1 MKQQSSR
8 LGTEK
13 IPALLVKLSLPA
25 FIGMFVNA
33 LYNILDAI
41 FMARGVGTIG
51 LAALSIVFPIQ
62 MIISASAATFGVGG
76 ASIISR
82 RLGEK
87 RLNEANKVFGHIIW
101 LIIFFSLIV
110 MIAAFLLIEP
120 LLRFFG
126 ATDVILPYAK
136 DYLQIILIGSV
147 IFSFAMGTNN
157 VVRSEGNAKLAMNTM
172 LVGTVVKLIITPI
185 FIFGLEMGMRG
196 AALSTIIGQSTSAI
210 WLLKYFLGGGS
221 SLQINWIWKP
231 NFRLVKEIIGIG
243 LPAFVMMSATSLM
256 VVSVNR
262 VLVSYGGEGEIA
274 IFGIINRLLTF
285 SDMPISGIVQGM
297 QPIIGFNH
305 GAGLAERVGRTFK
318 LCAYIAT
325 GIAVITWIIIMTIP
339 GLLMNIFTADHEM
352 IKNGSEALRWIF
364 FVTPMI
370 GLPMVASGLYQALGK
385 ARKAFMLSMSRRVLF
400 LLPFVFIL
408 PHFFGL
414 KGVWLSFSL
423 GDGMAFL
430 LTAIILLKDRKPL
443 FASCRL
449 EEN

>member
-210 WLLKYFLGGGS
+210 WLLKYF
-221 SLQINWIWKP
+221 W
-231 NFRLVKEIIGIG
+231 
-243 LPAFVMMSATSLM
+243 
-256 VVSVNR
+256 
-262 VLVSYGGEGEIA
+262 
-274 IFGIINRLLTF
+274 
-285 SDMPISGIVQGM
+285 
-297 QPIIGFNH
+297 
-305 GAGLAERVGRTFK
+305 AEEVRFK
-318 LCAYIAT
+318 
-325 GIAVITWIIIMTIP
+325 
-339 GLLMNIFTADHEM
+339 
-352 IKNGSEALRWIF
+352 
-364 FVTPMI
+364 
-370 GLPMVASGLYQALGK
+370 
-385 ARKAFMLSMSRRVLF
+385 
-400 LLPFVFIL
+400 
-408 PHFFGL
+408 
-414 KGVWLSFSL
+414 
-423 GDGMAFL
+423 
-430 LTAIILLKDRKPL
+430 
-443 FASCRL
+443 
-449 EEN
+449 

>member
-25 FIGMFVNA
+25 FIGMFVTA

-62 MIISASAATFGVGG
+62 MIIAASAATFGVGG
-76 ASIISR
+76 ASVISR

-87 RLNEANKVFGHIIW
+87 RLDEANKVFGHIIW
-101 LIIFFSLIV
+101 LIIFFTMIV
-110 MIAAFLLIEP
+110 ATGAFLLIDP

-126 ATDVILPYAK
+126 ATDAILLYAK
-136 DYLQIILIGSV
+136 DYLQIILTGSV
-147 IFSFAMGTNN
+147 IFSFAMGTNY
-157 VVRSEGNAKLAMNTM
+157 VVRAEGNAKLAMNTM
-172 LVGTVVKLIITPI
+172 IIGTVVKLIITPVL
-185 FIFGLEMGMRG
+185 IFGLQMGMHG
-196 AALSTIIGQSTSAI
+196 AALATVIGQSISAI

-221 SLQINWIWKP
+221 SLRINWIGWKP
-231 NFRLVKEIIGIG
+231 DFCLVKEIIGIG

-262 VLVSYGGEGEIA
+262 ILVTFGGENEIA

-297 QPIIGFNH
+297 QPIIGFNY
-305 GAGLAERVGRTFK
+305 GAGLAERVRRTFK
-318 LCAYIAT
+318 LCIYIAT
-325 GIAVITWIIIMTIP
+325 VIAIITWIIILTIP
-339 GLLMNIFTADHEM
+339 GLLMNIFTADNEI

-364 FVTPMI
+364 LVTPMI
-370 GLPMVASGLYQALGK
+370 GMPMVASGFYQALGK
-385 ARKAFMLSMSRRVLF
+385 AKKAFMLSLSRRVLF
-400 LLPFVFIL
+400 LLPLVFIL

-414 KGVWLSFSL
+414 KGVWMSFSL
-423 GDGMAFL
+423 ADGLAFL
-430 LTAIILLKDRKPL
+430 LTAIILIKDRKPL
-443 FASCRL
+443 FACL
-449 EEN
+449 T